1 MSFWIGILVFVLG
14 VWAGIGIMALLSA
27 AKTREKEEG
36 FYEQGGNNINNK
48 KK

>member
-1 MSFWIGILVFVLG
+1 MDFGIGILVFVLG
-14 VWAGIGIMALLSA
+14 VWAGIGIMAFLSA
-27 AKTREKEEG
+27 SKTREKEEG